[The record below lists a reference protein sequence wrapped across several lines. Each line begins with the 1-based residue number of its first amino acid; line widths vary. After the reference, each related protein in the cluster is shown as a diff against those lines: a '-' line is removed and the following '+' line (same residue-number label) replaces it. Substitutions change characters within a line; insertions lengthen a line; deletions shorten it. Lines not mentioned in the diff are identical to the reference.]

1 MYYLPLKDGVVTLL
15 KKGFVPLSAPEETS
29 LPGYR
34 SLKPGGVQVTDEQY
48 LRHMRNSYAQLPAQ
62 LAGLLTFEAFLQQ
75 AQQKR
80 KDIERA
86 ISAAAEQAQKLDAG
100 QPQDW
105 LWLTMYSDAD
115 SALAWSVAG
124 FDSVWL
130 AIDEQR
136 WPEAD
141 VQPIQYTEH
150 WPASFPQ
157 RLLFDSPQ
165 RAALMQGRVILP
177 RESVPTSVEVAG
189 QRHWLLRIPPHAI
202 RRILIGSGVS
212 NRLRTELGAML
223 RQDFR
228 YQRIPVATMQA
239 ADIGMRWQFQTG
251 LLTSSEK
258 A

>member
-1 MYYLPLKDGVVTLL
+1 MYYLPLKDEVVTLL

-34 SLKPGGVQVTDEQY
+34 PLRPDSVRVTDEQY
-48 LRHMRNSYAQLPAQ
+48 TIYMRNSYAQLPGQ
-62 LAGLLTFEAFLQQ
+62 LAGLLSFDAFLQQ
-75 AQQKR
+75 AEPKR

-86 ISAAAEQAQKLDAG
+86 ISVAAEQRQQQDTG

-105 LWLTMYSDAD
+105 LWLTMFRDPD

-136 WPEAD
+136 WAGAD

-165 RAALMQGRVILP
+165 RAALMQGRVVLP
-177 RESVPTSVEVAG
+177 RESVPISVEVAG
-189 QRHWLLRIPPHAI
+189 QRHWLLRIPPNAI